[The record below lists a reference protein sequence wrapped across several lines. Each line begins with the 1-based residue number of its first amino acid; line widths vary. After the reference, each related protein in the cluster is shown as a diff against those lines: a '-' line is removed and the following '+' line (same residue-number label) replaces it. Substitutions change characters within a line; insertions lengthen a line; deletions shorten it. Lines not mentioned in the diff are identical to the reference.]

1 MCKEK
6 QRWDIF
12 CRIVDNFGDIGVCW
26 RLAKQLS
33 TEHGLDVRLW
43 IDDLAGARRLLPSL
57 DLGTAHQRLENIDIC
72 HWQAGFNFDRVA
84 DVVIEAFACE
94 LPENYLLA
102 MAETQPV
109 WLNLEY
115 LSAESWVEDY
125 HLQPSPHPRL
135 PLKKTF
141 FFPGF
146 TEKTG
151 GLLRE
156 RGLLA
161 QRDVFQHQLAA
172 DNVAGTHAALRVS
185 LFCYPFAPI
194 RPLLTCMAQSAR
206 PVECLIP
213 QTAIMNEVCGF
224 FGTPEWTGGL
234 TGELVAGQRRK
245 TGNLTVKILPF
256 LSQAEYDQLLWSCDL
271 NFVRG
276 EDSWVRAI
284 WAGRPFI
291 WQPYRQ
297 EDDAH
302 FAKLDAFLNRY
313 LKAEGGLKA
322 CEPSAAEHLAAFHLA
337 WSRGALEPRHWQ
349 QLVLHLTALD
359 RHARQRSEDWAELP
373 DLASKLVIFC
383 KSYT

>member
-1 MCKEK
+1 MSKQK

-33 TEHGLDVRLW
+33 AEYELDVRLW
-43 IDDLAGARRLLPSL
+43 IDDLVSARKLLPAL
-57 DLGTAHQRLENIDIC
+57 NADMQKQTQQGVEIC
-72 HWQAGFNFDRVA
+72 RWQSAFSFHAVA

-102 MAETQPV
+102 MVETQPV

-135 PLKKTF
+135 SLKKTF

-146 TEKTG
+146 TQKTG

-156 RGLLA
+156 RRLLA
-161 QRDVFQHQLAA
+161 ERDVFQHQRAA
-172 DNVAGTHAALRVS
+172 DTVTGTHAALRVS
-185 LFCYPFAPI
+185 LFCYPFAPVHQ
-194 RPLLTCMAQSAR
+194 LLTCMAQSAR

-213 QTAIMNEVCGF
+213 QTGIMDQVCGF
-224 FGTPEWTGGL
+224 FGATTAL
-234 TGELVAGQRRK
+234 SAGQQRK
-245 TGNLTVKILPF
+245 AGNLTAKILPF
-256 LSQAEYDQLLWSCDL
+256 LPQADYDRLLWSCDL

-276 EDSWVRAI
+276 EDSWIRAI

-297 EDDAH
+297 DDDAH
-302 FAKLDAFLNRY
+302 LAKLDAFLDRY
-313 LKAEGGLKA
+313 LKAENGLKA
-322 CEPSAAEHLAAFHLA
+322 CELSAAEALAAFHHA
-337 WSRGALEPRHWQ
+337 WSRGTLEPHHWQ
-349 QLVLHLTALD
+349 QLMQHLPALGS
-359 RHARQRSEDWAELP
+359 HAQRRSEDWAELP
-373 DLASKLVIFC
+373 DLAAKLVIFC
-383 KSYT
+383 RNSL